1 MVGIELRNDYSAD
14 DLRALARKLRDAK
27 QARRVMALAA
37 VANGLSRTDAAEIGL
52 MDRQTLR
59 DHCPAGHA
67 KYGREEG
74 CTGSTHK
81 GRTV

>member
-1 MVGIELRNDYSAD
+1 
-14 DLRALARKLRDAK
+14 
-27 QARRVMALAA
+27 
-37 VANGLSRTDAAEIGL
+37 LSRTDAAEIGL